1 MFKLVTKLYTIL
13 SHPGRYVSN
22 RPYTRNNE
30 NYQTMGYNA
39 FRNRNGGVYTSCK
52 SVEPIKTC
60 KYIEK
65 LFICEITNKPKRK
78 GSKDC
83 KCEKTCI
90 VNKSETQIIHESS
103 TNDK

>member
-13 SHPGRYVSN
+13 SHTGRYVSN

-39 FRNRNGGVYTSCK
+39 FRNRNGGAYTWCK
-52 SVEPIKTC
+52 SVEPIKAC
-60 KYIEK
+60 KYVEK

-83 KCEKTCI
+83 NCEKMCI
-90 VNKSETQIIHESS
+90 IKKSETQIIHDSA
-103 TNDK
+103 TNEK

>member
-22 RPYTRNNE
+22 RPYAINN
-30 NYQTMGYNA
+30 A
-39 FRNRNGGVYTSCK
+39 CRNRNGGVYTSCK

-60 KYIEK
+60 KYAEK

-78 GSKDC
+78 GSTDC
-83 KCEKTCI
+83 NCEKTCI
-90 VNKSETQIIHESS
+90 VNKSETQIIHDSAK
-103 TNDK
+103 NDK

>member
-22 RPYTRNNE
+22 RPYTIN
-30 NYQTMGYNA
+30 NA

-60 KYIEK
+60 KYVEK

-78 GSKDC
+78 GSTDC
-83 KCEKTCI
+83 NCEKTCI
-90 VNKSETQIIHESS
+90 VNKSETQIIHDSAK
-103 TNDK
+103 NDK

>member
-13 SHPGRYVSN
+13 SHTGRYVSN

-30 NYQTMGYNA
+30 IYQIMGYNA
-39 FRNRNGGVYTSCK
+39 FKNRNGGVYTWSK

-65 LFICEITNKPKRK
+65 LFICEITNKPKRR

-83 KCEKTCI
+83 KCEKMCI
-90 VNKSETQIIHESS
+90 IKKSETQIIHDSS

>member
-13 SHPGRYVSN
+13 SHTGRYVSN
-22 RPYTRNNE
+22 RPYTIN
-30 NYQTMGYNA
+30 NA
-39 FRNRNGGVYTSCK
+39 FRNRNGGAYTWCK

-78 GSKDC
+78 GSMDC
-83 KCEKTCI
+83 NCEKTCI
-90 VNKSETQIIHESS
+90 VNKSETQIIHDSA